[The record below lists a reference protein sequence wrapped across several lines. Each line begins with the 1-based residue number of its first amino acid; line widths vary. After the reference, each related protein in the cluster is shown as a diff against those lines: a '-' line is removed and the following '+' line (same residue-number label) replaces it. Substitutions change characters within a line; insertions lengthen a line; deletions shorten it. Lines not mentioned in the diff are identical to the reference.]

1 MKKKIL
7 FSLLFAVVASLALV
21 LVYSY
26 SLLKI
31 DIITNVTKVW
41 DGDTFDVP
49 ERRIR
54 LADIEAPNSNDN
66 ITAYE
71 AARDFLKSLIENKI
85 VYIDIDDYG
94 STTYD
99 RMVGVAYSRYN
110 STHLLNVNKELLNK
124 GYAIIWD
131 YSNNEFNPSTWTEF
145 AYYPTSTENILQL
158 LTNNIFRLLLK
169 SLIIIFTVIGIISLV
184 RALF

>member
-1 MKKKIL
+1 MNKKI
-7 FSLLFAVVASLALV
+7 FFYLLFAIIVSLVLV
-21 LVYSY
+21 LVYSF
-26 SLLKI
+26 SMLKI
-31 DIITNVTKVW
+31 DIVTNVTKVW

-66 ITAYE
+66 VSAYE
-71 AARDFLKSLIENKI
+71 AAQDFLKSLIENKV

-94 STTYD
+94 STSYD
-99 RMVGVAYSRYN
+99 RMVGVAYLRYN
-110 STHLLNVNKELLNK
+110 STHLLNVNKELLDK

-131 YSNNEFNPSTWTEF
+131 YTDNEFNPSTWTEF
-145 AYYPTSTENILQL
+145 TYYPADTENVLQT
-158 LTNNIFRLLLK
+158 LTSNTFRLLLEI
-169 SLIIIFTVIGIISLV
+169 LIIIFAVIGLISLA